1 MPEGSGELERKIRET
16 HDAGIKRVGELLLN
30 FGLSPRLVDEDIR
43 DGSSLVG
50 NIDLAFELE
59 NRILLIEVSE
69 QRENRNEKILSWFQ
83 KWSSPHH
90 LELVQS
96 KIGRTYPQKPFRV
109 YFDLTRSPTSTD
121 LGPIPSSLRE
131 AEHYNAILFQDDIEY
146 FEDVFSKVKI
156 FALYDL
162 LSYLGVKPR
171 QISYPIDA
179 AIQFYLDDVYALSF
193 VISADL
199 LLKSAYVFRRRAS
212 GSGYQRFL
220 NFKKIT
226 AIEKKILNG
235 NILSFPNSVLINIE
249 RNVRVEP
256 RKSREDCPA
265 SCVVEFP
272 GEYCSSRIIDGQ
284 HRLMGIARLPKE
296 LRERIFIQVIA
307 FTQVAQDREVKSFVE
322 INNNQ
327 TKVDRNLVLDLIGDF
342 DWPVDSS
349 EHVQKRAVTVAR
361 ELDKRNV
368 LSIFFGSA
376 DERREGKVY
385 LATLVAALLNN
396 NLIGGRFDFW
406 KGREYEQLTK
416 LLLRIKDPNLRLPS
430 SWRLFLLSN
439 RGLRIVFKLVYL
451 LERNRRAGTTRVT
464 DVQFIDLLREIASDQ
479 LLKEL
484 TESYGLGGAAR
495 AVQRIVDKLV
505 QRFPDELGSFEV
517 NLRALRWRSIATK
530 C

>member
-1 MPEGSGELERKIRET
+1 M
-16 HDAGIKRVGELLLN
+16 
-30 FGLSPRLVDEDIR
+30 
-43 DGSSLVG
+43 
-50 NIDLAFELE
+50 
-59 NRILLIEVSE
+59 
-69 QRENRNEKILSWFQ
+69 
-83 KWSSPHH
+83 
-90 LELVQS
+90 S
-96 KIGRTYPQKPFRV
+96 K
-109 YFDLTRSPTSTD
+109 
-121 LGPIPSSLRE
+121 
-131 AEHYNAILFQDDIEY
+131 
-146 FEDVFSKVKI
+146 
-156 FALYDL
+156 
-162 LSYLGVKPR
+162 
-171 QISYPIDA
+171 
-179 AIQFYLDDVYALSF
+179 
-193 VISADL
+193 
-199 LLKSAYVFRRRAS
+199 
-212 GSGYQRFL
+212 
-220 NFKKIT
+220 
-226 AIEKKILNG
+226 
-235 NILSFPNSVLINIE
+235 
-249 RNVRVEP
+249 
-256 RKSREDCPA
+256 
-265 SCVVEFP
+265 
-272 GEYCSSRIIDGQ
+272 
-284 HRLMGIARLPKE
+284 
-296 LRERIFIQVIA
+296 
-307 FTQVAQDREVKSFVE
+307 
-322 INNNQ
+322 
-327 TKVDRNLVLDLIGDF
+327 
-342 DWPVDSS
+342 
-349 EHVQKRAVTVAR
+349 KRAVTVAR